1 MMSRKAINF
10 RLSKEISMTKT
21 LFAAAAASLLA
32 VGAASAQTEPAPAP
46 AHDHHAVDHQAAH
59 PTIDSTI
66 EALVA
71 DPATKAVLDKHL
83 PGIDRHPAYA
93 QFKGMT
99 LRQVAPFSQGNITDA
114 KIAAIDTDLKAIPA
128 A

>member
-1 MMSRKAINF
+1 MI
-10 RLSKEISMTKT
+10 KT
-21 LFAAAAASLLA
+21 LFAAAGAASLLA
-32 VGAASAQTEPAPAP
+32 AGAASAQTAPAPAPAP
-46 AHDHHAVDHQAAH
+46 AHDHHAADHHAAH

-83 PGIDRHPAYA
+83 PAIDRHPAYA

-114 KIAAIDTDLKAIPA
+114 KITAIDTDLKAIPA

>member
-1 MMSRKAINF
+1 
-10 RLSKEISMTKT
+10 MTKT

-32 VGAASAQTEPAPAP
+32 VGAASAQTTPAPATAP
-46 AHDHHAVDHQAAH
+46 STGHEHHAAGHHAAGHQGAH

-83 PGIDRHPAYA
+83 PGIDRHAAYA

-99 LRQVAPFSQGNITDA
+99 LRQVAPFSQGNITDE
-114 KIAAIDTDLKAIPA
+114 KIAAIDADLKAIPA

>member
-1 MMSRKAINF
+1 
-10 RLSKEISMTKT
+10 MTKT

-32 VGAASAQTEPAPAP
+32 VGAASAQTTPAPATGP
-46 AHDHHAVDHQAAH
+46 EDHADHHAARPA
-59 PTIDSTI
+59 IDSTI

-114 KIAAIDTDLKAIPA
+114 KIAAIDADLKAIPA

>member
-1 MMSRKAINF
+1 MI
-10 RLSKEISMTKT
+10 KT

-32 VGAASAQTEPAPAP
+32 VGAASAQTTPAPATGHEHP
-46 AHDHHAVDHQAAH
+46 ADHHAAR

-114 KIAAIDTDLKAIPA
+114 KIAAIDADLKAIPA